1 MTTPEPEKPLWPS
14 PFEAVL
20 AIIAGVFI
28 MGFIH
33 SLFFAAIGIKDP
45 STELSSFQLKFF
57 TITGGLAIGAV
68 PLILARIRDYNVVE
82 LFRLNPLPQ
91 EMIIYGVIIGLSL
104 AVIGDELSR
113 IVELAFPVSE
123 EIRQNLLRTVVVEDF
138 AELLILFVGV
148 VIVASVVEEALF
160 RGFLQVSMEKQIDVT
175 RAVVISSVAWA
186 AMHLNPE
193 LPAIAVPLLVS
204 GFISGYLAWRTN
216 SIVMPVIIHGIN
228 NLLAIIYYN
237 SDFEEILFFYSW
249 QGHVSPLLLVPAIYA
264 LYVYL
269 PQIDAL
275 YKATLRSSSGEGDG
289 ADSGE

>member
-1 MTTPEPEKPLWPS
+1 MTTPEPDKPLWPT

-20 AIIAGVFI
+20 ALVAGMFL
-28 MGFIH
+28 MGLLH
-33 SLFFAAIGIKDP
+33 SLYLVGIGMEDP
-45 STELSSFQLKFF
+45 NAELTSFQLKFF
-57 TITGGLAIGAV
+57 TITGGLTLGAV
-68 PLILARIRDYNVVE
+68 PLILARVRDYNVVE

-91 EMIIYGVIIGLSL
+91 EMMIYGVIIGLSL

-113 IVELAFPVSE
+113 LVELAFPVSE

-138 AELLILFVGV
+138 VELLILVIGV

-186 AMHLNPE
+186 ALHLNPE
-193 LPAIAVPLLVS
+193 IPAIAIPLLVS

-228 NLLAIIYYN
+228 NLLAVMYYN
-237 SDFEEILFFYSW
+237 MEFEEIFFFYSW
-249 QGHVSPLLLVPAIYA
+249 QGHVSPLLLVPAMY
-264 LYVYL
+264 
-269 PQIDAL
+269 
-275 YKATLRSSSGEGDG
+275 
-289 ADSGE
+289 